1 MDVIEQYYVKYN
13 FPSSDKLHTILKKD
27 NYNIPYKMIQDFLDD
42 QKEYQLLKPK
52 LRQRKKEGY
61 HVAFAPMESVQMDI
75 YDLSKYSTFNR
86 KYKYIFAM
94 IDVFTRKSF
103 CVPMKSKTSSEVIE
117 ALKSILDENVKPNI
131 ITCDSDKAFL
141 SKKITTLLESHNIIL
156 NNVIAFNDHLAL
168 SLIDRFAL
176 TLKTILSK
184 LFIRNKSANWI
195 THLERVIDVY
205 NNTPHSALNELTP
218 NEANDK
224 INESIIISI
233 NQDKIRNQ
241 LNKKSK
247 PEFKL
252 GDYARISLAR
262 TFRKGT
268 EPKYSDKAYEV
279 IDVSGH
285 RITLSNNKVYLT
297 SKLLKV
303 KTPPTTTTP
312 NIIEKIN
319 LSNKL
324 QRRIK
329 KEGIEETNII
339 RPTRSSSIRNSSKP
353 NLKS

>member
-27 NYNIPYKMIQDFLDD
+27 NYKITRKMIQDFLDK
-42 QKEYQLLKPK
+42 QKKYQLLKPK
-52 LRQRKKEGY
+52 LRQKKKEGY

-94 IDVFTRKSF
+94 IDVFTRKTF

-131 ITCDSDKAFL
+131 ITSDSDKAFL
-141 SKKITTLLESHNIIL
+141 SKKITSFFESHNIIL

-184 LFIRNKSANWI
+184 LFIRNKSANWVS
-195 THLERVIDVY
+195 HLERIIDVY
-205 NNTPHSALNELTP
+205 NNTPHSSLNELTP
-218 NEANDK
+218 TEANDK
-224 INESIIISI
+224 INESIILSI
-233 NQDKIRNQ
+233 NQDKIKNQ
-241 LNKKSK
+241 LNKKTK

-252 GDYARISLAR
+252 GDFARISTAR

-268 EPKYSDKAYEV
+268 EPKYTDEAYEV

-303 KTPPTTTTP
+303 KAPPKTTAP

-324 QRRIK
+324 QRQIK
-329 KEGIEETNII
+329 KEGIQGTNII
-339 RPTRSSSIRNSSKP
+339 RPTRSSARQRKTP
-353 NLKS
+353 QG